1 MQGNLIEDSWRSL
14 PALWIRVVAL
24 RVNDARE
31 HLFELDR
38 HQHAGLGI
46 AFNVDQLDVSMT
58 CRGDR
63 LMLGAR
69 KRNQSVGFIDIV
81 SGIIDVIKCFLC
93 KGCCCLQEKREKNCG
108 QLAWKGQSMFSNG
121 DILSVVSTCEML

>member
-1 MQGNLIEDSWRSL
+1 MSKSPAQMQGTRVEDSWRSL
-14 PALWIRVVAL
+14 PALRIREVAL

-69 KRNQSVGFIDIV
+69 ERNQSVGFIDIV
-81 SGIIDVIKCFLC
+81 SGIVDVIKCFLC
-93 KGCCCLQEKREKNCG
+93 KGCRCLQEREKLWSINMKRAVNVFQTVTFCR
-108 QLAWKGQSMFSNG
+108 
-121 DILSVVSTCEML
+121 